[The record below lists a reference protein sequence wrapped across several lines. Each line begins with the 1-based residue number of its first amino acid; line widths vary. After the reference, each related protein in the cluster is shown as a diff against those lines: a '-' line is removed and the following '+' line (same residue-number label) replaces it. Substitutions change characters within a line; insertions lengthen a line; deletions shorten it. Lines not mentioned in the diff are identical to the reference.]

1 MTDKEI
7 IKDFEEYTRNMRQ
20 NCVIKEGVVQVSKEL
35 WHQISNIIDAMGAD
49 NKRLYQNLNEAHIDI
64 KEKQAEIED
73 LKKVVIDDYATE
85 YDNKIKAEAVKEFAE
100 RLKNKKARY
109 NADYFYVID
118 YIPLKEIDNLVKEMV
133 GEG

>member
-100 RLKNKKARY
+100 RILNLFPADKNFTTISR
-109 NADYFYVID
+109 FTIRQ
-118 YIPLKEIDNLVKEMV
+118 ILKEMV